1 MNFINNILNENMM
14 KSMITCPNC
23 GTNIMLPYQHFDFRI
38 SLIQIRGISGI
49 SIYKT
54 ITSTEGNQNILH
66 DFCINSWKHQPF
78 IAKVEQT
85 TSYHNVITALIR
97 QGLISPEELR

>member
-1 MNFINNILNENMM
+1 MNFINNTPNENI
-14 KSMITCPNC
+14 ITCPNC
-23 GTNIMLPYQHFDFRI
+23 GTNIRSPYQSFDFRI

-54 ITSTEGNQNILH
+54 ITSTEGNQKILH
-66 DFCINSWKHQPF
+66 DFCINSWRHQPF